1 MHHKAEPIQLSDG
14 LARSGIVSN
23 KVDEGAET
31 TGVYKCAFMLS
42 EEVGL
47 DLVEDACKCGVSFR
61 EHTELPSGIS
71 APEENS
77 LWNVLLSNVVDSNGH
92 EIVVLNA

>member
-1 MHHKAEPIQLSDG
+1 MNHEAEPIQLSDG

-23 KVDEGAET
+23 KVDKGAEA
-31 TGVYKCAFMLS
+31 TGIYKCAFMLS
-42 EEVGL
+42 EEVSL
-47 DLVEDACKCGVSFR
+47 DLIEDASKCTVGVR
-61 EHTELPSGIS
+61 KHAELPGGIS

-77 LWNVLLSNVVDSNGH
+77 LRNVLLSNVVDSNGH